1 MVDKELISTLECA
14 LQVQTMGKMF
24 GLLYYH
30 FAKTIVDELGEEE
43 GKNLIL
49 KSVRSYGYERGRK
62 IKEEVQKQ
70 GLELTVENFGKFSDL
85 PSLGW
90 GEGEGLVHCPYA
102 QPWIEKGDEELGM
115 LYCEV
120 DVAKYTGY
128 NPEIKVERLKSILT
142 GQNCCEYR
150 IEL

>member
-1 MVDKELISTLECA
+1 MVDKELISTHECA

-43 GKNLIL
+43 GKTLIL

-85 PSLGW
+85 PSLG
-90 GEGEGLVHCPYA
+90 
-102 QPWIEKGDEELGM
+102 
-115 LYCEV
+115 
-120 DVAKYTGY
+120 
-128 NPEIKVERLKSILT
+128 
-142 GQNCCEYR
+142 
-150 IEL
+150 